1 MDSVEM
7 KGYGWAGVICEED
20 SAKILDIWRT
30 AVKNNNPY
38 YATYKIMGRITNR
51 VKEVTTHAIAVLD
64 ENEQIM
70 CYVGYLYEIK

>member
-1 MDSVEM
+1 MDSADM
-7 KGYGWAGVICEED
+7 KGYGWGGAICEED

-38 YATYKIMGRITNR
+38 YATYKIRGRITDR
-51 VKEVTTHAIAVLD
+51 VKKVTTHAIAVLD